1 MEKNGQKVYSLCV
14 GEPDYQPPE
23 EVISAI
29 VRRNPLTRS
38 SRIEYSELSLISLSL
53 PPLYEPLFEMKQ
65 VDAAKGGSTKYTAVA
80 GIAPLRQAISDDLQK
95 RKNVHYTPEQ
105 IVVTNGAKQAIIQAL
120 MAVVEAGDD
129 VLIPA
134 PYWTSYPDMVRLCRA
149 NPVIMQTRDKDNYK
163 IDPTML
169 REVLQ
174 GNAKIKSIIICN
186 PSNPTGC
193 VMEKADLEAIAAV
206 LKESPHVTIFADEIY
221 EHLTY
226 QGVKHHSI
234 AAIEGLYDRT
244 VTINGFSKSHSMTGL
259 RIGYAAGPTHVIKAC
274 AKIQSQFT
282 SCASSVSQH
291 AASIALTQ
299 VPDQWMS
306 DRVAELDEKRQ
317 LAYDMMTGIPQVTCP
332 LPVGA
337 FYLLPDVS
345 AYYNTVTPE
354 GVHIDNAK
362 DICIQLLSTK
372 AVAVVPGDAFGA
384 SKCIRLSYATSQE
397 VIRESI
403 TRIKDFLLSLKSR

>member
-1 MEKNGQKVYSLCV
+1 MSGN
-14 GEPDYQPPE
+14 
-23 EVISAI
+23 
-29 VRRNPLTRS
+29 
-38 SRIEYSELSLISLSL
+38 
-53 PPLYEPLFEMKQ
+53 
-65 VDAAKGGSTKYTAVA
+65 TKYTTVA

-95 RKNVHYTPEQ
+95 RKNVNYAPNQ

-120 MAVVEAGDD
+120 MAVVEPEDD

-149 NPVIMQTRDKDNYK
+149 NPVIMETCDINNYK
-163 IDPTML
+163 IDPIML

-174 GNAKIKSIIICN
+174 GNTKIKSIIICN

-193 VMEKADLEAIAAV
+193 VMEIADLEAIAAV
-206 LKESPHVTIFADEIY
+206 LKDFPLVTVFADEIY

-234 AAIEGLYDRT
+234 AAIEGMYDRT

-259 RIGYAAGPTHVIKAC
+259 RLGYAAGPTHVINAC
-274 AKIQSQFT
+274 SKIQSQFT
-282 SCASSVSQH
+282 SCASSISQY
-291 AASIALTQ
+291 AGSVALTK

-317 LAYDMMTGIPQVTCP
+317 LAYNMMTEIPQVTCP

-345 AYYNTVTPE
+345 AYYNTVTLE
-354 GVHIDNAK
+354 GVPIDNAK
-362 DICIQLLSTK
+362 DICMQLLSTK
-372 AVAVVPGDAFGA
+372 AVAVVPGEAFGA
-384 SKCIRLSYATSQE
+384 SNCIRLSYATSQE

-403 TRIKDFLLSLKSR
+403 TRMKEFLLSLKSK